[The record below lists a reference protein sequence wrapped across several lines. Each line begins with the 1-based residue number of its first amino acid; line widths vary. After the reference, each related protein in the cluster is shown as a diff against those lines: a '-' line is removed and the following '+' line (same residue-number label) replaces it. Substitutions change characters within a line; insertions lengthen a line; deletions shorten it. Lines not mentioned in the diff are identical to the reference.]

1 MQRDV
6 RVQDLTPAQLRE
18 VAEYVAQTSLDVL
31 GDLSAIPFPLV
42 QGNLRNFPR
51 TSPEAQAAE
60 NGFRLLRRDA
70 ERVVAVL
77 HALAAARENNR
88 ELPDAVFAL
97 ANVDEHVEAYARDR
111 ERSARD
117 QAAPAN
123 HAEDGGGAAVEGAA

>member
-111 ERSARD
+111 EKVRT
-117 QAAPAN
+117 
-123 HAEDGGGAAVEGAA
+123 